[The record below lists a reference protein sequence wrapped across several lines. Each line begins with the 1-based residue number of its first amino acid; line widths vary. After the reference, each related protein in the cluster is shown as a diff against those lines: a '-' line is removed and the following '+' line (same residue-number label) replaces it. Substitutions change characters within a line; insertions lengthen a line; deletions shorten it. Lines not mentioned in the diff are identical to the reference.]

1 MPTLTPAQQAVVA
14 HDQGA
19 ALVFAAAG
27 SGKTTTLVHR
37 IARLVKGGTRPEQ
50 ILATSFNRA
59 AADDIQRALNRLGVK
74 GVESRTLHSL
84 GYTILAEGVSQGALT
99 IDLHRAKVGAAGLSR
114 TLLSRALAEARK
126 RNLPFTGELN
136 RLEPDDFLDYL
147 ARCKGNLAYPD
158 LRGRGLA
165 AASVATQAT
174 APEATPWYLDLYR
187 LHESIRQNLGW
198 LTFDDLLM
206 EGWAALVSH
215 PPLLRSFQSRYRYV
229 LVDEF
234 QDVNLAQSELVDL
247 ISRGHGNLMVIGDDD
262 QTIYEWRGAAPRF
275 ILGFEARYQAQ
286 VYLLQ
291 ENFRCRASH
300 IALANQ
306 IIHHNPERAA
316 KQLVLT
322 QGMGGSTTL
331 HLHPDPSHQAATI
344 LAQIQEAL
352 AQGCVPHE
360 VAVLVRLYAQTP
372 PIEAGLLAAG
382 IPYQLE
388 GESPFY
394 QRPELSVLLDYL
406 ALASLEAKLLAGNP
420 LSPAERE
427 ELGKVWVQVVNRPQ
441 RYIAR
446 NLWEGCL
453 KGALDQGVPLS
464 RGLTEYAAQA
474 PASVDERMRILAG
487 DLAWLA
493 QRVAHGEEAAPLL
506 GELVQRLR
514 YGEILARQGGSGFVG
529 QASVAA
535 LDAFLRL
542 PQPGEGWRAF
552 RRRCQQIAGGSTSGS
567 TSGSA
572 VTLTTI
578 FRAKGLEW
586 PVVIVPDCNQGV
598 LPYER
603 TDNLAE
609 ERRLLYV
616 AVTRSREHLHLHA
629 LSQRPLSDFL
639 IEAQVEQTLAQV
651 AQMARILTKPAR
663 RWSATDRALMT
674 QQAQILGLYPYI
686 AHQSRQPA
694 ASPSKERPVP
704 FSRTRRNSA
713 EIWDGI
719 QIFANL
725 ITRFFRR

>member
-37 IARLVKGGTRPEQ
+37 IARLVQGGARPEQ

-84 GYTILAEGVSQGALT
+84 GYTILAEGVSQGLLT
-99 IDLHRAKVGAAGLSR
+99 TDLRKAKVGAEGLSR

-126 RNLPFTGELN
+126 RKLPFVDELN
-136 RLEPDDFLDYL
+136 RLEMDDFLDYL
-147 ARCKGNLAYPD
+147 ARCKGNLAYAD
-158 LRGRGLA
+158 LADRRLPG
-165 AASVATQAT
+165 ASVATQAT
-174 APEATPWYLDLYR
+174 APEVTPWYLDLYR
-187 LHESIRQNLGW
+187 LHESIRQGLGW

-206 EGWAALVSH
+206 EGWAALVTH
-215 PPLLRSFQSRYRYV
+215 PPLLHTFQSRYRYL

-234 QDVNLAQSELVDL
+234 QDVNLAQAELVDL
-247 ISRGHGNLMVIGDDD
+247 ISRSHGNLMVIGDDD

-306 IIHHNPERAA
+306 IIRHNPERAA

-331 HLHPDPSHQAATI
+331 HLHPDSAHQAGTI
-344 LAQIQEAL
+344 LAQIQAAL
-352 AQGCVPHE
+352 AQGHPPQE

-372 PIEAGLLAAG
+372 SIEAGLLAAG
-382 IPYQLE
+382 VPYRLE
-388 GESPFY
+388 GEQPFY
-394 QRPELSVLLDYL
+394 QRPELAVLLDYL
-406 ALASLEAKLLAGNP
+406 ALASLEAKLLAGDP
-420 LSPAERE
+420 LTAPERE

-446 NLWEGCL
+446 ALWEGCL
-453 KGALDQGVPLS
+453 KGALEQGVPLS
-464 RGLTEYAAQA
+464 QGLAQYAEQA
-474 PASVDERMRILAG
+474 PVNVDERMRGLSG

-493 QRVAHGEEAAPLL
+493 QRVGQVDEAAPLL
-506 GELVQRLR
+506 RELSDRLR
-514 YGEILARQGGSGFVG
+514 YGEILARQGGSGFLG
-529 QASVAA
+529 QARATG

-542 PQPGEGWRAF
+542 PQPGERWRAF
-552 RRRCQQIAGGSTSGS
+552 RRRCQQMAHRPAPSQ
-567 TSGSA
+567 A
-572 VTLTTI
+572 VNLTTI

-603 TDNLAE
+603 ATNLAE

-639 IEAQVEQTLAQV
+639 LEAQVEQTLSQV
-651 AQMARILTKPAR
+651 AHMARTLTKPAR
-663 RWSATDRALMT
+663 RWSANDRAIMT
-674 QQAQILGLYPYI
+674 QHAQPLGLYPYI
-686 AHQSRQPA
+686 AQQTRLPVSL
-694 ASPSKERPVP
+694 PSKEQPVP
-704 FSRTRRNSA
+704 FARTRRNSA
-713 EIWDGI
+713 EIWGGI
-719 QIFANL
+719 QIFAQFL
-725 ITRFFRR
+725 TRLFRRP